1 MRSRVMMVVMV
12 MALVM
17 LMMNCHRDSSTKPS
31 STKPIKIGSVLSL
44 TGDLAEYGTRC
55 KEGIDLAV
63 DEINAAGGI
72 NGRPFEVI
80 YEDDKGIPT
89 EGVTALNKLISFD
102 GVSTVTGAVSSS
114 VTLAMEPIATREHV
128 FLFSPVSSSPK
139 IPGKSKYLYSMWPP
153 DTFEARALA
162 EFASQ
167 KLGKKRAA
175 VLYVDNEYGLGL
187 MDQFAK
193 RASELG
199 MQIVAKEA
207 YPLNN
212 KDFRLIIPKV
222 KQSQPEVIFLAG
234 YHKEMAFA
242 TKEIRESGMTQQ
254 ILGNTDYEVQELLDI
269 AGQTAEGAVYATPR
283 YDPNVQGTPME
294 RFASK
299 FRAKYH
305 KEPSLFQANS
315 YDLIQLVVAGFK
327 AKGVSGDSLA
337 AFIPTVRDYDGASGL
352 TSFVENGEVVK
363 GITIR
368 TVQNGKFTEWKGAG
382 N

>member
-1 MRSRVMMVVMV
+1 MRNRALVLMTV

-17 LMMNCHRDSSTKPS
+17 WMMSCHRDS

-63 DEINAAGGI
+63 DEINTSGGV
-72 NGRPFEVI
+72 NGRPIEIV
-80 YEDDKGIPT
+80 YEDDKGTPT
-89 EGVTALNKLISFD
+89 EGVAALNKLISLD
-102 GVSTVTGAVSSS
+102 GVSTVVGAVSSS

-167 KLGKKRAA
+167 NLKRTRAA

-187 MDQFAK
+187 MDQFNK
-193 RASELG
+193 RAVELG

-222 KQSQPEVIFLAG
+222 KQSQPDVIFLAG

-269 AGQTAEGAVYATPR
+269 AGKTAEGAVYATPR
-283 YDPNVQGTPME
+283 YDPNVQGTPMQ
-294 RFASK
+294 RFAST

-305 KEPSLFQANS
+305 REPSLFQANA
-315 YDLIQLVVAGFK
+315 YDLIKLVVAGFK
-327 AKGVSGDSLA
+327 AKGISGDSLA
-337 AFIPTVRDYDGASGL
+337 AFVPTVRDYDGASGL
-352 TSFVENGEVVK
+352 TSFADNGEVVK
-363 GITIR
+363 IISLR
-368 TVQNGKFTEWKGAG
+368 TVRNGQFTEWKPSG

>member
-1 MRSRVMMVVMV
+1 
-12 MALVM
+12 
-17 LMMNCHRDSSTKPS
+17 
-31 STKPIKIGSVLSL
+31 LSL

-63 DEINAAGGI
+63 EEINAAGGI
-72 NGRPFEVI
+72 DGRPLEVV

-89 EGVTALNKLISFD
+89 EGVTALNKLISLD
-102 GVSTVTGAVSSS
+102 GVTTVMGAVSSS

-139 IPGKSKYLYSMWPP
+139 IPGKSKYLYTMWPP

-175 VLYVDNEYGLGL
+175 ILYVDNEYGLGL

-199 MQIVAKEA
+199 LQIVSKEA

-222 KQSQPEVIFLAG
+222 KQSQPDVLFLAG

-242 TKEIRESGMTQQ
+242 TKEIRDSGMTQQ
-254 ILGNTDYEVQELLDI
+254 ILGDTDYEVQELLDI
-269 AGQTAEGAVYATPR
+269 AGQTAEGAIYALVS
-283 YDPNVQGTPME
+283 Y
-294 RFASK
+294 
-299 FRAKYH
+299 
-305 KEPSLFQANS
+305 LFSPA
-315 YDLIQLVVAGFK
+315 FK
-327 AKGVSGDSLA
+327 AKEIPAEPEPAGDT
-337 AFIPTVRDYDGASGL
+337 P
-352 TSFVENGEVVK
+352 
-363 GITIR
+363 
-368 TVQNGKFTEWKGAG
+368 
-382 N
+382 